1 MTTDGIVIDDWAAP
15 RYSAEARAILNEV
28 ALSAASVCLAP
39 HAILE
44 AARAQTGLDNFG
56 EEDFKEPLDRLC
68 AALERDV
75 TLSAAGHA
83 FAFGMLV
90 RLASN
95 RLRIEDVID
104 RQPEILDI
112 EIDRPLFIVG
122 LPRTGT
128 SHLTN
133 LIAADP
139 QMRSQRL
146 WESLEPVPTERG
158 AGGDDDPRL
167 ARAAQMWGLIDAVL
181 PYQKSLHEMSPD
193 QVHEDIELLGL
204 TFRSPV
210 FEAMLGPVRAYTDW
224 KRSTDQTVA
233 YRYVK
238 RALQVMQHLRGGK
251 RWVLKSPGHLEH
263 LKELHQVFPDAITVF
278 THRDP
283 VTITKSC
290 VTMETYLTRLGLEC
304 PDPVAVGGY
313 WSQRCEEFM
322 RAAVENRGAI
332 PAEQS
337 LDVTFHDFMGDE
349 LGTVQRVYDLAGLI
363 LDNDARDAM
372 NAHREAHSREK
383 HGRVKYDLKPFG
395 LDANERRQ
403 ALQFYSERFGL
414 GAEK

>member
-1 MTTDGIVIDDWAAP
+1 
-15 RYSAEARAILNEV
+15 
-28 ALSAASVCLAP
+28 
-39 HAILE
+39 
-44 AARAQTGLDNFG
+44 
-56 EEDFKEPLDRLC
+56 
-68 AALERDV
+68 
-75 TLSAAGHA
+75 
-83 FAFGMLV
+83 
-90 RLASN
+90 
-95 RLRIEDVID
+95 
-104 RQPEILDI
+104 
-112 EIDRPLFIVG
+112 
-122 LPRTGT
+122 
-128 SHLTN
+128 
-133 LIAADP
+133 
-139 QMRSQRL
+139 
-146 WESLEPVPTERG
+146 
-158 AGGDDDPRL
+158 
-167 ARAAQMWGLIDAVL
+167 
-181 PYQKSLHEMSPD
+181 
-193 QVHEDIELLGL
+193 
-204 TFRSPV
+204 
-210 FEAMLGPVRAYTDW
+210 MLGPVRAYTDW